1 MGQGTNSPVVG
12 VVLLLVLAS
21 AAIFAIGIYLRKTG
35 RIRSP
40 AAGLVL
46 ALLTIAPLFGGGLFM
61 FTHHLAMK
69 AEGVTQPGVHG
80 QKGEQR

>member
-1 MGQGTNSPVVG
+1 MGQGTSSPVVG

-21 AAIFAIGIYLRKTG
+21 AALFALGIYLRKTG

-46 ALLTIAPLFGGGLFM
+46 ALLAIAPLFGGGLYM
-61 FTHHLAMK
+61 FTHHMAMK

-80 QKGEQR
+80 QRDERR